1 MKLSLIGTG
10 LMGKPMAI
18 SLLEKGYEL
27 FVYNR
32 TQSKTEELK
41 EKGAVIADSSNQL
54 IKLTDTVI
62 TMLSNYNAI
71 KNVLF
76 NNNNDFAGKTIVQMS
91 TIAPDES
98 LELKAKIEKLNG
110 KYIEAPVLGSIP
122 QIKAG
127 ELIILVGGSL
137 ELYNRFHELLEVWGS
152 KIIHVGEVGKAAA
165 LKLALNQL
173 IISETTAFAMSLGYV
188 RKTGVDVN
196 MFMDILRGS
205 ALYAPTFDKK
215 LQRYLNRDFKNP
227 NFPVKHLLKDLNIIS
242 ENFGKEKI
250 NNQILEATK
259 QILHRAIDEG
269 LSDVD
274 YSALYNIINPKTN

>member
-1 MKLSLIGTG
+1 MKLGLVGTG

-18 SLLEKGYEL
+18 SLLAKGFKL
-27 FVYNR
+27 TVFNR
-32 TQSKTEELK
+32 TKSKLEGLE
-41 EKGAVIADSSNQL
+41 EKGAVIANSSREL
-54 IKLTDTVI
+54 IKLTDVVVI
-62 TMLSNYNAI
+62 MLSNYTII
-71 KNVLF
+71 KEVLLDNG
-76 NNNNDFAGKTIVQMS
+76 NNYSGKTIIQMS

-98 LELKAKIEKLNG
+98 LELKKKIENMDG
-110 KYIEAPVLGSIP
+110 KYFEAPVLGSIP

-127 ELIILVGGSL
+127 ELIILVGSTT
-137 ELYNRFHELLEVWGS
+137 NQFKQFHKLLEVWAS
-152 KIIHVGEVGKAAA
+152 KIIYVGEVGKAAA

-196 MFMDILRGS
+196 IFMDILRSS

-215 LQRYLNRDFKNP
+215 LERYLKRDFSNP

-242 ENFGKEKI
+242 KNFGKEEI

-259 QILHRAIDEG
+259 PILQKAIEEG
-269 LSDVD
+269 LSDED
-274 YSALYNIINPKTN
+274 YSALYNIIHPKE

>member
-1 MKLSLIGTG
+1 MKLSLIGIG

-18 SLLEKGYEL
+18 SLLERGYEL
-27 FVYNR
+27 YVYNR

-54 IKLTDTVI
+54 IKLTDTII
-62 TMLSNYNAI
+62 TMLSNYDAI

-98 LELKAKIEKLNG
+98 LELKANIEKLKG

-215 LQRYLNRDFKNP
+215 LQRYLKRDFSNP

-269 LSDVD
+269 LSDAD

>member
-27 FVYNR
+27 YVYNR
-32 TQSKTEELK
+32 TQSKTEKLK
-41 EKGAVIADSSNQL
+41 EKGAVIAESSNQL
-54 IKLTDTVI
+54 IKLTDTII
-62 TMLSNYNAI
+62 TMLSNYDAI

-76 NNNNDFAGKTIVQMS
+76 NNNDFAGKTIVQMS

-98 LELKAKIEKLNG
+98 LELKSNIEKLNG

-173 IISETTAFAMSLGYV
+173 IITETTAFSMSLGYV

-196 MFMDILRGS
+196 IFMDILRGS

-250 NNQILEATK
+250 NNKILEATK
-259 QILHRAIDEG
+259 PILQKAIDEG
-269 LSDVD
+269 LSDED
-274 YSALYNIINPKTN
+274 YSALYNIIHPKT